1 MYIGSL
7 KVKLLVR
14 EALSLKDKRRVLRSV
29 KDRLRNTFNAAVAEV
44 DAQDSRQTIVLG
56 IATVSNDAGHA
67 AKQANEILDWLRRT
81 PAAELVDH
89 QVEVL

>member
-7 KVKLLVR
+7 QVRLLVR

-29 KDRLRNTFNAAVAEV
+29 KDRLRRTFNAAVAEV
-44 DAQDSRQTIVLG
+44 DAQDRRQMIVLG
-56 IATVSNDAGHA
+56 IATVSNDAAHA
-67 AKQANEILDWLRRT
+67 AEQVNEILDWLRRS

-89 QVEVL
+89 QLEVF